1 MRLLFFKYMMEKMK
15 KLLVLSLSS
24 LLLLTNCAKNIS
36 SSEYSEAEVG
46 AVKFTYKGVII
57 SSRAVKVQ
65 GGDSLED
72 NKVGLVGGGLAGGLL
87 GSQMGQGRGQVVG
100 AVLGAAAGAI
110 GGSFLEKGLKSQEGI
125 EYSVELTDGRIMTI
139 VQGKDNPL
147 SIGQRVL
154 VMIGSKGRSRIV
166 PDLSPE
172 PTKENSKPNKTASKG
187 SGRGR
192 TIVVIED

>member
-1 MRLLFFKYMMEKMK
+1 MK
-15 KLLVLSLSS
+15 KLIVLSLSS

-36 SSEYSEAEVG
+36 SSEYSEEEVG
-46 AVKFTYKGVII
+46 AIKYTYKGVII

-65 GGDSLED
+65 GGDSVED
-72 NKVGLVGGGLAGGLL
+72 NKTGLLGGGLAGGLL
-87 GSQMGQGRGQVVG
+87 GSQIGQGRGQVVG

-125 EYSVELTDGRIMTI
+125 EYSVELKDGRIMSI

-154 VMIGSKGRSRIV
+154 VMIGSKGRSRLV

-172 PTKENSKPNKTASKG
+172 RSESSKPKKAPPSTK
-187 SGRGR
+187 GRGR